1 MFKVTLLSG
10 KAFEVQRGQS
20 ILEAAEDA
28 GNSLPYS
35 CRTGRCS
42 SCKCRIVGPTTLKF
56 DELGLTDAEK
66 QSGWKLTC
74 ARVPTG
80 DVKLDI
86 NDLGDIDLPKAK
98 VVPAKIDE
106 LTYLTSDILKLRLR
120 LPPTAQFRFIPGQY
134 INLLG
139 KNSLQ
144 RSYSLASDCNG
155 QVLEMH
161 VRRVPNGTMSEY
173 LFENAKVD
181 DLLRINGPHGTF
193 ILRPPAESDL
203 IFVATGTGIGPVKS
217 MIEQI
222 ESMPADQLPRSIKIL
237 WGMRR
242 EEEVYWSPS
251 NKLGLVDFIPVLSQ
265 AADGWDGE
273 RGYVQDVLFRSNVIT
288 SQTYIYSCGSEAMIN
303 ATKSKALSAGLTEEN
318 FYSDSFV
325 ASN

>member
-1 MFKVTLLSG
+1 MLSG
-10 KAFEVQRGQS
+10 KTFEGHGGQS
-20 ILEAAEDA
+20 ILDAAEEA

-42 SCKCRIVGPTTLKF
+42 SCKCRIVGSTTLKF

-86 NDLGDIDLPKAK
+86 NDLGDIDLPKSK

-106 LTYLTSDILKLRLR
+106 LTYLTRDILKLCLR
-120 LPPTAQFRFIPGQY
+120 VPPKSQFRFIPGQY
-134 INLLG
+134 INLIG
-139 KNSLQ
+139 KNGLQ
-144 RSYSLASDCNG
+144 RSYSLASNCSG

-161 VRRVPNGTMSEY
+161 VRQVQNGIMSEY

-181 DLLRINGPHGTF
+181 DLLRISGPHGTF
-193 ILRPPAESDL
+193 VLRPLAESDL

-222 ESMPADQLPRSIKIL
+222 ESKPADQLPRSIKIL

-242 EEEVYWSPS
+242 EDEIYWSPG
-251 NKLGLVDFIPVLSQ
+251 NKLGPVDFIPVLSQ
-265 AADGWDGE
+265 AGDNWDGE
-273 RGYVQDVLFRSNVIT
+273 RGYVQDVLVRSNLIT
-288 SQTYIYSCGSEAMIN
+288 PQTYIYSCGSEAMIN
-303 ATKSKALSAGLTEEN
+303 TIKSKALSAGLTEEK

>member
-1 MFKVTLLSG
+1 MFKVTMLSG
-10 KAFEVQRGQS
+10 KAFEVKGGQS
-20 ILEAAEDA
+20 ILEAAKEV
-28 GNSLPYS
+28 GTSLPYS

-42 SCKCRIVGPTTLKF
+42 SCKCRIDGPTTLKF
-56 DELGLTDAEK
+56 DELGLSDTEK

-86 NDLGDIDLPKAK
+86 NDLGDIDLPKSK

-106 LTYLTSDILKLRLR
+106 LTYLTSDILKLCLR
-120 LPPTAQFRFIPGQY
+120 LPPKAQFRFIPGQY
-134 INLLG
+134 INLIG
-139 KNSLQ
+139 KNRLQ

-161 VRRVPNGTMSEY
+161 VRRVPNGIMSEY
-173 LFENAKVD
+173 LFENAKIN
-181 DLLRINGPHGTF
+181 DLLRISGPHGTF
-193 ILRPPAESDL
+193 VLRPLAESDL

-222 ESMPADQLPRSIKIL
+222 ESMPADQVPQSIKIL

-242 EEEVYWSPS
+242 EGEIYWSPS
-251 NKLGLVDFIPVLSQ
+251 DKLRQVDFIPVLSK
-265 AADGWDGE
+265 AGDSWNGE
-273 RGYVQDVLFRSNVIT
+273 RGYVQDVLFRSDVIT
-288 SQTYIYSCGSEAMIN
+288 PQTYIYACGSEEMIN
-303 ATKSKALSAGLTEEN
+303 ATKSMALSAGLTEER
-318 FYSDSFV
+318 FYSDTFV

>member
-1 MFKVTLLSG
+1 MFKVTMLSG
-10 KAFEVQRGQS
+10 KAFDAQGGQS

-86 NDLGDIDLPKAK
+86 NDLGDIDLPKSK
-98 VVPAKIDE
+98 VVPAKIDQ
-106 LTYLTSDILKLRLR
+106 LTYLTDDILKLCLR
-120 LPPTAQFRFIPGQY
+120 LPPKAQFRFIPGQY
-134 INLLG
+134 INLIG
-139 KNSLQ
+139 KNGLQ
-144 RSYSLASDCNG
+144 RSYSLASDSNG

-161 VRRVPNGTMSEY
+161 VRRVPNGIMSEH

-181 DLLRINGPHGTF
+181 DLLRISGPHGTF
-193 ILRPPAESDL
+193 VLRPLAESDL

-222 ESMPADQLPRSIKIL
+222 ESMPADQVPQSIKIL

-242 EEEVYWSPS
+242 EGEIYWSPRD
-251 NKLGLVDFIPVLSQ
+251 KLRQVDFIPVLSK
-265 AADGWDGE
+265 AADSWNGE
-273 RGYVQDVLFRSNVIT
+273 RGYVQDVLFRSDVIT
-288 SQTYIYSCGSEAMIN
+288 SQTYIYACGSEAMIN
-303 ATKSKALSAGLTEEN
+303 ATRSMALSAGLTEEH

>member
-1 MFKVTLLSG
+1 MFKVTMLSG

-20 ILEAAEDA
+20 ILEAAEEA

-86 NDLGDIDLPKAK
+86 NDLGDIELPKSK

-106 LTYLTSDILKLRLR
+106 ITYLTSDILKLCLR
-120 LPPTAQFRFIPGQY
+120 IPPTAQFRFIPGQH
-134 INLLG
+134 INLIG
-139 KNSLQ
+139 KNGLQ

-155 QVLEMH
+155 RVLETH
-161 VRRVPNGTMSEY
+161 VRRVPNGTMSAY
-173 LFENAKVD
+173 LFENAKIN
-181 DLLRINGPHGTF
+181 DLLRISGPHGTF
-193 ILRPPAESDL
+193 VLRPSAETEL

-222 ESMPADQLPRSIKIL
+222 ESMPAEQLPRSIKIL

-242 EEEVYWSPS
+242 ENEIYWSPS

-265 AADGWDGE
+265 ASDSWNGE

-288 SQTYIYSCGSEAMIN
+288 AQTYMYACGSEAMIT
-303 ATKSKALSAGLTEEN
+303 ATKSMVMSSGLAEEN

>member
-1 MFKVTLLSG
+1 MFKVTMLSG
-10 KAFEVQRGQS
+10 KAFDAQVGQS
-20 ILEAAEDA
+20 ILEAAEEV
-28 GNSLPYS
+28 GTSLPYS

-86 NDLGDIDLPKAK
+86 NDLGDIDLPKSK
-98 VVPAKIDE
+98 VVPAKIDQ
-106 LTYLTSDILKLRLR
+106 LTYLTDDILKLCLR
-120 LPPTAQFRFIPGQY
+120 LPPKAQFRFIPGQY
-134 INLLG
+134 INLIG
-139 KNSLQ
+139 KNGLQ
-144 RSYSLASDCNG
+144 RSYSLASDSNG

-161 VRRVPNGTMSEY
+161 VRRVPNGIMSEH

-181 DLLRINGPHGTF
+181 DLLRISGPHGTF
-193 ILRPPAESDL
+193 VLRPLAESDL

-222 ESMPADQLPRSIKIL
+222 ESMPADQVPQSIKIL

-242 EEEVYWSPS
+242 EGEIYWSPRD
-251 NKLGLVDFIPVLSQ
+251 KLRQVDFIPVLSK
-265 AADGWDGE
+265 AADSWNGE
-273 RGYVQDVLFRSNVIT
+273 RGYVQDVLFRSDVIT
-288 SQTYIYSCGSEAMIN
+288 SQTYIYACGSEAMIN
-303 ATKSKALSAGLTEEN
+303 ATRSMALSAGLTEEH

>member
-1 MFKVTLLSG
+1 MFKVTMLSG
-10 KAFEVQRGQS
+10 KAFDAQVGQS
-20 ILEAAEDA
+20 ILEAAEEV
-28 GNSLPYS
+28 GTSLPYS

-56 DELGLTDAEK
+56 DELGLTDADK

-86 NDLGDIDLPKAK
+86 NDLGDIDLPKSK
-98 VVPAKIDE
+98 VVPAKIDQ
-106 LTYLTSDILKLRLR
+106 LTYLTDDILKLCLR
-120 LPPTAQFRFIPGQY
+120 LPPKAQFRFIPGQY
-134 INLLG
+134 INLIG
-139 KNSLQ
+139 KNGLQ
-144 RSYSLASDCNG
+144 RSYSLASDSNG

-161 VRRVPNGTMSEY
+161 VRRVPNGIMSEH

-181 DLLRINGPHGTF
+181 DLLRISGPHGTF
-193 ILRPPAESDL
+193 VLRPLAESDL

-222 ESMPADQLPRSIKIL
+222 ESMPADQVPQSIKIL

-242 EEEVYWSPS
+242 EGEIYWSPRD
-251 NKLGLVDFIPVLSQ
+251 KLRQVDFIPVLSK
-265 AADGWDGE
+265 AADSWNGE
-273 RGYVQDVLFRSNVIT
+273 RGYVQDVLFRSDVIT
-288 SQTYIYSCGSEAMIN
+288 SQTYIYACGSEAMIN
-303 ATKSKALSAGLTEEN
+303 ATRSMALSAGLTEEH

>member
-1 MFKVTLLSG
+1 MLSG
-10 KAFEVQRGQS
+10 KVFDAQGGQS
-20 ILEAAEDA
+20 ILEAAEEV

-35 CRTGRCS
+35 CRNGRCS
-42 SCKCRIVGPTTLKF
+42 SCKCRIVGPTAIKF
-56 DELGLTDAEK
+56 DELGLTDDEK

-86 NDLGDIDLPKAK
+86 NDLGNIDLPKSK

-106 LTYLTSDILKLRLR
+106 LTYLTSDILRLRLR
-120 LPPTAQFRFIPGQY
+120 LPPKAQFRFIPGQY
-134 INLLG
+134 INLIR
-139 KNSLQ
+139 KNGLQ
-144 RSYSLASDCNG
+144 RSYSLASNCKG

-161 VRRVPNGTMSEY
+161 VRRVPNGIMSEY

-181 DLLRINGPHGTF
+181 DLLRISGPHGTF
-193 ILRPPAESDL
+193 ILYPLVESEL

-222 ESMPADQLPRSIKIL
+222 ESMPADELPQSIKIL

-242 EEEVYWSPS
+242 EDEIYWSPS
-251 NKLGLVDFIPVLSQ
+251 NKLDKIDFIPVLSQ
-265 AADGWDGE
+265 ACDSWSGE
-273 RGYVQDVLFRSNVIT
+273 RGYVQDVLFRSNLIT
-288 SQTYIYSCGSEAMIN
+288 PQTYIYSCGSEAMIN
-303 ATKSKALSAGLTEEN
+303 ATKSKAFSAGLKEEK

>member
-1 MFKVTLLSG
+1 MFKVTTLSG
-10 KAFEVQRGQS
+10 KAFDAQGGQS
-20 ILEAAEDA
+20 ILEAAEEV
-28 GNSLPYS
+28 GTSLPYS

-86 NDLGDIDLPKAK
+86 NDLGDIDLPKSK
-98 VVPAKIDE
+98 VVPAKIDQ
-106 LTYLTSDILKLRLR
+106 LTYLTDDILKLCLR
-120 LPPTAQFRFIPGQY
+120 LPPKAQFRFIPGQY
-134 INLLG
+134 INLIG
-139 KNSLQ
+139 KNGLQ
-144 RSYSLASDCNG
+144 RSYSLASDSNG

-161 VRRVPNGTMSEY
+161 VRRVPNGIMSEH

-181 DLLRINGPHGTF
+181 DLLRISGPHGTF
-193 ILRPPAESDL
+193 VLRPLAESDL

-222 ESMPADQLPRSIKIL
+222 ESMPADQVPQSIKIL

-242 EEEVYWSPS
+242 EGEIYWSPRD
-251 NKLGLVDFIPVLSQ
+251 KLRQVDFIPVLSK
-265 AADGWDGE
+265 AADSWNGE
-273 RGYVQDVLFRSNVIT
+273 RGYVQDVLFRSDVFT
-288 SQTYIYSCGSEAMIN
+288 SQTYIYACGSEAMIN
-303 ATKSKALSAGLTEEN
+303 ATRSMALSAGLTEEH